1 MMSYLFATYHHS
13 EMFVTIQRRGQL
25 AVLSPAV
32 VVPLRLNVSRNVAN
46 ILEL

>member
-13 EMFVTIQRRGQL
+13 EMLVTIQRREEL

-32 VVPLRLNVSRNVAN
+32 VVPLRLNVPGNVAN
-46 ILEL
+46 VLEL